1 MKIRAKVKKRLLLI
15 LAVVTGVCLVHMIW
29 VRVSAIGYSLITM
42 NSVTG
47 RHIAAWYNP
56 SVVLFV
62 IFAVILSAWLFANYL
77 KNKKNSDNLKEN
89 KNFSKNA

>member
-1 MKIRAKVKKRLLLI
+1 MRIRVKVKKRLLLI
-15 LAVVTGVCLVHMIW
+15 LALITVICLIHMIW

-42 NSVTG
+42 NSGTG

-62 IFAVILSAWLFANYL
+62 VFAALLASWLCANYYR
-77 KNKKNSDNLKEN
+77 NRKKSDNLK
-89 KNFSKNA
+89 